1 MPQYTVTIARQIT
14 EWCTVPIQ
22 AFSQEAANIKAKQ
35 FTKHLIHAG
44 DQIAFIEAA
53 GGSYG
58 DDVDTQWNVI
68 DVEESARPA

>member
-1 MPQYTVTIARQIT
+1 MAQYTVTIARHVT

-22 AFSQEAANIKAKQ
+22 AFSEEAAKVKAKQ

-44 DQIAFIEAA
+44 DQYAFIEAA
-53 GGSYG
+53 GGTCG

-68 DVEESARPA
+68 DIEKVA